1 MIRVKNVKVSVLN
14 DDLFLG
20 VQKKVKT
27 SNFKIIKILHKSID
41 ARNKND
47 IFYVYDVVID
57 SNEKIHL
64 NDNIFL
70 YEEKENKLTIKGS
83 EKLLGSIDIIGAG
96 PSGLFCAYI
105 LSINGYNVRLFE
117 RGKCV
122 EERKIDVQNFW
133 DNNKLNLN
141 SNVLF
146 GEGGAGTFSDGKLMT
161 NIKDK
166 DGLISLVLK
175 IFYENG
181 AKEDIL
187 YSNHPHLGTDELE
200 KIVRNIRNK
209 IIENG
214 GQIYFS
220 SMLTDIIIENNKVK
234 GFIINNDKTYETDNL
249 VLAIGHSAKET
260 FKLLHEKNV
269 AMENKPFAVGIRI
282 MHDEKLI
289 DENQYGKFS
298 KYLPHAEYKL
308 TFKSSSNKG
317 VYSFC
322 MCPGGYV
329 VNSSSEE
336 KHLSINGMSYSSR
349 DSGVSNSA
357 IIVTVSDKDYGSNV
371 LDGLKF
377 QELLEEK
384 AYALGNGCI
393 PIQTFG
399 DYKNNTINEKS
410 FNNLKIK
417 GKTKYANIN
426 EIFPK
431 EINDSLK
438 EAIDNFSH
446 KIKGFNDENTLIAA
460 VESRTSSPVKFI
472 RNEDMSSS
480 VKGLYPIGEGSGY
493 AGGITTSAIEGI
505 KMAKVFMKK
514 YIPNQKYK

>member
-1 MIRVKNVKVSVLN
+1 
-14 DDLFLG
+14 
-20 VQKKVKT
+20 
-27 SNFKIIKILHKSID
+27 
-41 ARNKND
+41 
-47 IFYVYDVVID
+47 
-57 SNEKIHL
+57 
-64 NDNIFL
+64 
-70 YEEKENKLTIKGS
+70 
-83 EKLLGSIDIIGAG
+83 
-96 PSGLFCAYI
+96 
-105 LSINGYNVRLFE
+105 
-117 RGKCV
+117 
-122 EERKIDVQNFW
+122 
-133 DNNKLNLN
+133 
-141 SNVLF
+141 
-146 GEGGAGTFSDGKLMT
+146 
-161 NIKDK
+161 
-166 DGLISLVLK
+166 
-175 IFYENG
+175 
-181 AKEDIL
+181 
-187 YSNHPHLGTDELE
+187 
-200 KIVRNIRNK
+200 
-209 IIENG
+209 
-214 GQIYFS
+214 
-220 SMLTDIIIENNKVK
+220 MLTDIIIENNKVK

-269 AMENKPFAVGIRI
+269 TMENKPFAVGIRI

-480 VKGLYPIGEGSGY
+480 VNGIYPIGEGSGY

-505 KMAKVFMKK
+505 KMAKVFMEKYYPDKK
-514 YIPNQKYK
+514 